1 MARAT
6 PAGECSSCRR
16 HRATYARR
24 QSGEKLCAICLYRDL
39 VREVKRSFSLAGKK
53 GYGLKVGVLVDSRR
67 LIESVVLMKLLG
79 EVEREFGGKVVGIVT
94 DEVLI
99 DCLPGMRRYCE
110 NVVIKLL
117 EEELST
123 EDPDIESLYN
133 ALGMKLDVLAYPAT
147 LNDLL
152 TFFLKSLAFRYEI
165 RKPKVYARYREVEFI
180 APMHRILRTDI
191 LAYALISRI
200 IDDLNCLDLTTKED
214 TLDKFSAQLS
224 LEHPELLYRFLYSML
239 GS

>member
-6 PAGECSSCRR
+6 STGECSSCRR
-16 HRATYARR
+16 RRAIYARR
-24 QSGEKLCAICLYRDL
+24 QSGEKLCAVCLYRDL
-39 VREVKRSFSLAGKK
+39 VREIKRSFSLVGKK

-67 LIESVVLMKLLG
+67 LIESVVLVKLLG

-94 DEVLI
+94 EEVLI

-110 NVVIKLL
+110 NVVTVLL
-117 EEELST
+117 GEELSS
-123 EDPDIESLYN
+123 EDPDIESIYD
-133 ALGMKLDVLAYPAT
+133 ALGMKLDVLMHPAT

-165 RKPKVYARYREVEFI
+165 RKPKVHAKYREIEFI
-180 APMHRILRTDI
+180 APMRRILRTDV
-191 LAYALISRI
+191 LAYALISGI
-200 IDDLNCLDLTTKED
+200 IDDLNCLDFTIKVD
-214 TLDKFSAQLS
+214 ILDKFSAQLS

-239 GS
+239 KS